1 MFTLRNKA
9 GASLEVNL
17 RPARPEDAPGIIR
30 LIRGQYAENYMPS
43 FYDSDWLAGGIAR
56 EALRFFVAE
65 LPGSFLGGV
74 AGLDAEG
81 HFPGSL
87 ILILLL
93 VDRSLRGYGL
103 GKLISPY
110 VLKAASQIPCTC
122 EYAHSLTIETI
133 SQSFLE
139 TEGFKTTGLIL
150 NRYLLDSAAP
160 YVTVTDLPLK
170 TSHLIACYMRDKKDA
185 GILSVPDS
193 YRAFVGEVYRALG
206 AAYTFAPPCSGA
218 GTAGAAD
225 FSCAQADAD
234 RYCEIIVRKTGAG
247 LREKLEGLLD
257 TYAAVPRQ
265 TFNIFINMNDPGCLR
280 LCAFLEERGFFFTG
294 VQPLSGLN
302 EYLIYHYAP
311 GFADPF
317 DRVAVVPGFA
327 KHLDWIRSLYQLSLG
342 TPRPAP
348 A

>member
-1 MFTLRNKA
+1 
-9 GASLEVNL
+9 
-17 RPARPEDAPGIIR
+17 
-30 LIRGQYAENYMPS
+30 MPS
-43 FYDSDWLAGGIAR
+43 FYDRDWLAGGIAK

-65 LPGSFLGGV
+65 LPGASLGGI

-93 VDRSLRGYGL
+93 VDKTLRGYGL

-150 NRYLLDSAAP
+150 NRYMMDPGAP
-160 YVTVTDLPLK
+160 YVTVADLPFK

-185 GILSVPDS
+185 GTLYVPDP
-193 YRAFVGEVYRALG
+193 YQAFAGEVYRSLG
-206 AAYTFAPPCSGA
+206 AAYTLVPSPSPNRDA
-218 GTAGAAD
+218 GTAE
-225 FSCAQADAD
+225 FSYTQAEID
-234 RYCEIIVRKTGAG
+234 RYCEMIVRKTGAG
-247 LREKLEGLLD
+247 LRETLEDLLD
-257 TYAAVPRQ
+257 TWAALPRQ
-265 TFNIFINMNDPGCLR
+265 TFNIFINMNDPGCPR
-280 LCAFLEERGFFFTG
+280 LCAFLEGRGFFFTG
-294 VQPLSGLN
+294 IQPLSGLN

-311 GFADPF
+311 GLADPF
-317 DRVAVVPGFA
+317 DKVAVIPGFV
-327 KHLDWIRSLYQLSLG
+327 KHLDWMRSLHKCNRLPG
-342 TPRPAP
+342 E
-348 A
+348 